1 MQMQRKK
8 YSVEFKDEAVKQVI
22 DKGHAV
28 VDADK
33 RPGIPEGVLYSWVNK
48 PIKNEQLSLL

>member
-1 MQMQRKK
+1 MQRKK